1 MISEVDSMKMG
12 NVIGKKDF
20 KRWFWIFISS
30 EFCQE
35 REKLSILK
43 VHCMCAT
50 KKEGEMISEE
60 REKLSILKV
69 HCMCATEKEGEM
81 ISGVEIPHIGNS
93 NSIRFC

>member
-1 MISEVDSMKMG
+1 MISEVDSRKMG
-12 NVIGKKDF
+12 NVIGKEDF
-20 KRWFWIFISS
+20 KRCFWIFISS

-50 KKEGEMISEE
+50 KKEGEMIS
-60 REKLSILKV
+60 
-69 HCMCATEKEGEM
+69 
-81 ISGVEIPHIGNS
+81 GVEIPHIVNT